1 MNAGVLRFTLR
12 IPASGSL
19 KDKRQVVRS
28 LCQRI
33 RNKFQVSV
41 AEVGDN
47 EAWQVATIGVACVT
61 NTHRHC
67 EEMLDEIVKYVR
79 ESRLDAEMVDVESE
93 VITMDDDRAL
103 PR

>member
-12 IPASGSL
+12 LPESGSL

-28 LCQRI
+28 LSQRI

-47 EAWQVATIGVACVT
+47 DVWQIAMIGVACVT

-67 EEMLDEIVKYVR
+67 EEMLDEIVAYVR
-79 ESRLDAEMVDVESE
+79 ESRLDAEVIDVESE
-93 VITMDDDRAL
+93 IISMDEG
-103 PR
+103 

>member
-12 IPASGSL
+12 LPESGSL
-19 KDKRQVVRS
+19 KDKRQVIRS

-47 EAWQVATIGVACVT
+47 DAWQIATIGAACVT
-61 NTHRHC
+61 NTRRHC

-79 ESRLDAEMVDVESE
+79 ESRLDAELIDVESD
-93 VITMDDDRAL
+93 VITMDDD
-103 PR
+103 

>member
-12 IPASGSL
+12 LPESGSL

-28 LCQRI
+28 LAQRI

-47 EAWQVATIGVACVT
+47 DLWQIATIGVACVT

-67 EEMLDEIVKYVR
+67 EEMLDEIVTYVR
-79 ESRLDAEMVDVESE
+79 ESRLDAEVIHVESE
-93 VITMDDDRAL
+93 IIAMDAE
-103 PR
+103 

>member
-1 MNAGVLRFTLR
+1 MNAGILRFTLR
-12 IPASGSL
+12 LPESGSL

-28 LCQRI
+28 TAQRI

-47 EAWQVATIGVACVT
+47 DAWQIATLGVACVT

-67 EEMLDEIVKYVR
+67 EEMLDEIVAYVR
-79 ESRLDAEMVDVESE
+79 ESRLDAEVIDVESE
-93 VITMDDDRAL
+93 IIAMDDR
-103 PR
+103 

>member
-12 IPASGSL
+12 LPESGSL

-28 LCQRI
+28 LSQRI
-33 RNKFQVSV
+33 RNKFSVSV

-47 EAWQVATIGVACVT
+47 EAWQIATIGVACVT

-67 EEMLDEIVKYVR
+67 EEMLDEIVSYVR
-79 ESRLDAEMVDVESE
+79 ESRLDAELIDVESD
-93 VITMDDDRAL
+93 VITMDDA
-103 PR
+103 

>member
-1 MNAGVLRFTLR
+1 MNAGILRFTLR
-12 IPASGSL
+12 LPESGSL

-28 LCQRI
+28 TAQRI

-47 EAWQVATIGVACVT
+47 DAWQIATLGVACVT

-67 EEMLDEIVKYVR
+67 EEMLDEIVAYVR
-79 ESRLDAEMVDVESE
+79 ESRLDAEVIDVASE
-93 VITMDDDRAL
+93 IVTLDDR
-103 PR
+103 

>member
-1 MNAGVLRFTLR
+1 MNAGILRFTLR
-12 IPASGSL
+12 LPESGSL

-28 LCQRI
+28 TAQRI

-47 EAWQVATIGVACVT
+47 DAWQIATLGVACVT

-67 EEMLDEIVKYVR
+67 EEMLDEIVAYVR
-79 ESRLDAEMVDVESE
+79 ESRLDADVIDVESE
-93 VITMDDDRAL
+93 IVTMDDR
-103 PR
+103 

>member
-12 IPASGSL
+12 LPESGSL

-28 LCQRI
+28 LSQRI

-47 EAWQVATIGVACVT
+47 DVWQIATIGVACVT

-67 EEMLDEIVKYVR
+67 EEMLDEIVGYVR
-79 ESRLDAEMVDVESE
+79 ESRLDAEVIDVESE
-93 VITMDDDRAL
+93 IIAMDGE
-103 PR
+103 

>member
-12 IPASGSL
+12 LPESGSL

-28 LCQRI
+28 LSQRI
-33 RNKFQVSV
+33 RNKFQVCV

-47 EAWQVATIGVACVT
+47 DVWQIATIGVACVT

-67 EEMLDEIVKYVR
+67 EEMLDEIVAYVR
-79 ESRLDAEMVDVESE
+79 ESRLDAEVVDVESE
-93 VITMDDDRAL
+93 IIAMDGE
-103 PR
+103 

>member
-1 MNAGVLRFTLR
+1 VNAGVLRFTLR
-12 IPASGSL
+12 LPESGSL

-28 LCQRI
+28 LAQRI

-47 EAWQVATIGVACVT
+47 DLWQIATIGVACVT

-67 EEMLDEIVKYVR
+67 EEMLDEIVAYVR
-79 ESRLDAEMVDVESE
+79 DSRLDAELIDVESDI
-93 VITMDDDRAL
+93 VTMDEG
-103 PR
+103 